1 VRQATTDDV
10 NQIAGM
16 FMQSFIEKH
25 RLLPVGIDLD
35 VHKVMDELNKMLC
48 KEEVICFIDEHGIIL
63 GYVGSLWYSQTPAA
77 NTLFWYVEPGHRNG
91 KLAAELLKCFEIE
104 AKSKHAR
111 GVVLNPVTL
120 DSDRLMGR
128 YLKPLGYWK
137 LGGTYVKPFNN

>member
-35 VHKVMDELNKMLC
+35 VHKVIDELNKMLC

-77 NTLFWYVEPGHRNG
+77 
-91 KLAAELLKCFEIE
+91 
-104 AKSKHAR
+104 
-111 GVVLNPVTL
+111 
-120 DSDRLMGR
+120 
-128 YLKPLGYWK
+128 
-137 LGGTYVKPFNN
+137 